1 MVCSPPSPKA
11 RGWIEE
17 LRLGCAATLAEI
29 TECEGFGERHD
40 RVLGP
45 LAFVAPRVIAATVD
59 GSVAGYGTVTGLPQ
73 RLPDPCDEQEKAKS
87 VVPRLRG
94 ADAVSAA
101 PAILKDLRFSGY
113 QRAIG
118 IYSHLKLMSLSWN
131 NRRDSWLN

>member
-1 MVCSPPSPKA
+1 
-11 RGWIEE
+11 
-17 LRLGCAATLAEI
+17 
-29 TECEGFGERHD
+29 
-40 RVLGP
+40 LGP

-131 NRRDSWLN
+131 NRRDLLVRLERGLVYQWLGRGEYHDGGEISESE